1 MAGKEGGL
9 PALSDG
15 QLALMNAIWD
25 EGEAT
30 VADVWKRLSN
40 SRPLARNTVQ
50 TVMTRLEDKGWL
62 RHRTVGKAFLYS
74 ATAPRSRTLRRMVRS
89 LVDTAFRGSTEDL
102 VATLLKGQRLS
113 SEEAL
118 RIRRMIERAKGGGA

>member
-1 MAGKEGGL
+1 MAGKEGRL

-50 TVMTRLEDKGWL
+50 TMMTRLEDKGWL

-74 ATAPRSRTLRRMVRS
+74 ATVPRSRTLRRMVRS